1 MMLRSAAA
9 ALALLLTP
17 AALLRA
23 GEAHR
28 HGVARLDVAVDGTR
42 VSLALDTPL
51 DNLLGFEH
59 APRNA
64 AERRAA
70 DAAVAT
76 LRQAA
81 ALFRFDAAARC
92 RSSAVELRSAALALG
107 GAAPPA
113 PGAHA
118 DLEASYE
125 FTCER
130 APVQLEHTLF
140 DAFARLQQLEVQAAT
155 AARQS
160 GTTLK
165 RPAARL
171 AL

>member
-1 MMLRSAAA
+1 MTKMLRSAAA
-9 ALALLLTP
+9 ALALLLAP

-81 ALFRFDAAARC
+81 ALFRFDIAAGCRSTAVGLRCAMRRRRMPISRRATSSPANAPRCSSSTPCSMPSRACSSSRC
-92 RSSAVELRSAALALG
+92 R
-107 GAAPPA
+107 P
-113 PGAHA
+113 
-118 DLEASYE
+118 
-125 FTCER
+125 
-130 APVQLEHTLF
+130 
-140 DAFARLQQLEVQAAT
+140 
-155 AARQS
+155 
-160 GTTLK
+160 
-165 RPAARL
+165 
-171 AL
+171 